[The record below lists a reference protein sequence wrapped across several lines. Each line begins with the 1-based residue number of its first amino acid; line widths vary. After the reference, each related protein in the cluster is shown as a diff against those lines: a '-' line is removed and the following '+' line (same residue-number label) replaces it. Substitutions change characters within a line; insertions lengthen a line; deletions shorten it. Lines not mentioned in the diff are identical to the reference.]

1 MWKWW
6 KCLPISSVV
15 VTGNK
20 RGLGFGMETG
30 HTTSVVLTWAVGDVG
45 SSQEREGRLFDL
57 CDLKSFLPHF
67 YVMRGLN

>member
-1 MWKWW
+1 
-6 KCLPISSVV
+6 
-15 VTGNK
+15 
-20 RGLGFGMETG
+20 METG